1 MHGVGDGVNKSLV
14 ILSGEIKTPPM
25 SVEARREAGFL
36 LRQLQQGERLGLPHS
51 RPMPS
56 IGVRCHELRI
66 NDANKTWRIVY
77 RLDKDE
83 ILVVELFSKTTR
95 ATPKDVIDT
104 CKQRLRTW
112 DAE

>member
-1 MHGVGDGVNKSLV
+1 MGDVVNKSLV
-14 ILSGEIKTPPM
+14 ILSGDIKTPPM
-25 SVEARREAGFL
+25 SVEARREAVFL
-36 LRQLQQGERLGLPHS
+36 IRQLQQGERLGLPHS

-56 IGVRCHELRI
+56 IGPRCHELRI

-95 ATPKDVIDT
+95 TTPRDVIDT
-104 CKQRLRTW
+104 CRQRLRTW